1 MIAVLNI
8 DGRQLR
14 VEKNAEFYVNKLTGK
29 KGDKLT
35 LDTVSLVDDGKAVI
49 VGKPLVQGANV
60 KISILE
66 QTKGEKIIVFKKKR
80 RKGYKVKNGHRQ
92 MLTKI
97 KIEGISISKKTAQ
110 EKEVTKT
117 TAKKTTAKKTTAK
130 KTTAKKTTVKK

>member
-8 DGRQLR
+8 DGRQFK
-14 VEKNAEFYVNKLTGK
+14 VEESQELYINRISGK

-35 LDTVSLVDDGKAVI
+35 FNTVSVI
-49 VGKPLVQGANV
+49 KNDKSVSIGNPLVANAE
-60 KISILE
+60 ISVSIIE
-66 QTKGEKIIVFKKKR
+66 QTKDDKVVVFKKKR

-97 KIEGISISKKTAQ
+97 KIDSISFGGTA
-110 EKEVTKT
+110 KKT

-130 KTTAKKTTVKK
+130 KTTAKK

>member
-8 DGRQLR
+8 DGRQLK
-14 VEKNAEFYVNKLTGK
+14 VEENQELYISRISGK

-35 LDTVSLVDDGKAVI
+35 FNTVSLIKNDKSVSIGN
-49 VGKPLVQGANV
+49 PLVDNAEIGV
-60 KISILE
+60 SIIE
-66 QTKGEKIIVFKKKR
+66 QTKDDKVIVFKKNR

-97 KIEGISISKKTAQ
+97 KIDSIYIGG
-110 EKEVTKT
+110 

-130 KTTAKKTTVKK
+130 KTTAKK

>member
-8 DGRQLR
+8 DGRQFK
-14 VEKNAEFYVNKLTGK
+14 VEESQELYINRISGK

-35 LDTVSLVDDGKAVI
+35 FNTVSVI
-49 VGKPLVQGANV
+49 KNDKSVSIGSPLVANAEIGV
-60 KISILE
+60 SIIE
-66 QTKGEKIIVFKKKR
+66 QTKDDKVVVFKKKR

-97 KIEGISISKKTAQ
+97 KIDSIS
-110 EKEVTKT
+110 VGG

-130 KTTAKKTTVKK
+130 KTTAKK